1 MNPETQSTG
10 TPLLSALRLLQN
22 PASGVAEPALKKKPI
37 AALLT
42 RIYGQPNAET
52 AEKPVIS
59 TPVK

>member
-1 MNPETQSTG
+1 MSTATQSTA
-10 TPLLSALRLLQN
+10 TQLSQVLKLLQH
-22 PASGVAEPALKKKPI
+22 PASGVQTPAPKKKPI

-42 RIYGQPNAET
+42 RIYGQESVKT